1 MSKRVRLTPESKT
14 NETKKQLLPSC
25 CYFCKKKRITVY
37 KSEKKP
43 TNSLINKTQ
52 ESLKKAATLK
62 NDCVMLRAIK
72 EGIK

>member
-1 MSKRVRLTPESKT
+1 MKQRNNCSQVVVIFVKKR
-14 NETKKQLLPSC
+14 
-25 CYFCKKKRITVY
+25 RITVY

-43 TNSLINKTQ
+43 TNILINKTQ

-62 NDCVMLRAIK
+62 NDCVMLGAIK

>member
-1 MSKRVRLTPESKT
+1 MKQRNNCSQVVVIFVKKR
-14 NETKKQLLPSC
+14 
-25 CYFCKKKRITVY
+25 RITVY

-43 TNSLINKTQ
+43 TNILINKTQ